1 MPRCLYVLL
10 GIVSIALTGA
20 TPVSAQ
26 PAFVNGI
33 VIAGSRLDAT
43 RQPGANGGR
52 FGFFSDIYYDSS
64 TNEWWAL
71 SDRGPGGG
79 LISYGTR
86 VQRFS
91 IDINPIT
98 GAISHFRVLETVKFT
113 DPKGLLP
120 GNSKAL
126 NGLNPFDLN
135 GFEGTL
141 GRSFDPEGLVIDPRT
156 GNFLIA
162 DEYGPSLYAFDRKGR
177 LVKVFDTPINLIPR
191 AGGAVNYVALRDA
204 CGGSV
209 PVPLCGA
216 NEGRQDNRGYEGL
229 AISPDGSRLF
239 AVLQDPLINEPGPNN
254 GRTGRNVRILVFDND
269 RHSQTYRE
277 SLVQYVYQL
286 EPQADVA
293 ARINLLKP
301 GDATATDPRQGR
313 NIGVSAIHAINDTQF
328 LVLER
333 DNRGIGVD
341 DPAGARAVGSKRVY
355 KIDISTATDV
365 TTMPLGADA
374 LPDGVV
380 AVTKSPVFI
389 DISANTLLPGDKQAE
404 KWEGM
409 AVGPELR
416 GGRRLILLG
425 NDNDYSVTQT
435 GAGEQFD
442 VYVDFAG
449 NFARCVLDDPTQC
462 EVNPSADDLVIDNP
476 VAIPRNFSLLP
487 GVLHAYRASQADL
500 AGYEEPRKPRRHHDD
515 DDDQHGHDE
524 HDNDR
529 HNGPGGH

>member
-1 MPRCLYVLL
+1 MRRCIYGVFGL
-10 GIVSIALTGA
+10 VSLALTSA
-20 TPVSAQ
+20 TSVSAQ

-33 VIAGSRLDAT
+33 VIPGSRLDAT

-52 FGFFSDIYYDSS
+52 FGFFSDIYYDPS
-64 TNEWWAL
+64 TDEWWAL

-91 IDINPIT
+91 LDINPFN
-98 GAISHFRVLETVKFT
+98 GAISHFRVLDTVKFT
-113 DPKGLLP
+113 DPKGLLS
-120 GNSKAL
+120 GTSKAM
-126 NGLNPFDLN
+126 NGLNPLDLN

-141 GRSFDPEGLVIDPRT
+141 GRSFDPEGLAIDPRT
-156 GNFLIA
+156 GNFLVA
-162 DEYGPSLYAFDRKGR
+162 DEYGPSLYVFDRKGR
-177 LVKVFDTPINLIPR
+177 LVKVFDTPANLISR

-204 CGGSV
+204 CPDPNV
-209 PVPLCGA
+209 PFNPLCGA
-216 NEGRQDNRGYEGL
+216 TEGRQDNRGYEGL
-229 AISPDGSRLF
+229 AISPDGTKLY

-254 GRTGRNVRILVFDND
+254 GRTGRNARIIVFDND
-269 RHSQTYRE
+269 RHSPTYGE
-277 SLVQYVYQL
+277 SLLQYVYQL

-293 ARINLLKP
+293 ARINALKP
-301 GDATATDPRQGR
+301 GDATPTDPRQGR

-355 KIDISTATDV
+355 KIDISAATDV
-365 TTMPLGADA
+365 TTISLGADA
-374 LPDGVV
+374 LPAGVV

-389 DISANTLLPGDKQAE
+389 DISAHTSLPGAKQAE

-409 AVGPELR
+409 AIGPQLW

-435 GAGEQFD
+435 GEGEQFD

-462 EVNPSADDLVIDNP
+462 EINPPPDDLVIDNP
-476 VAIPRNFSLLP
+476 VPVPGTFSLLP
-487 GVLHAYRASQADL
+487 GVLHAYRASKADL
-500 AGYEEPRKPRRHHDD
+500 AGYEEPRKRRRDHDED
-515 DDDQHGHDE
+515 HSDGHD
-524 HDNDR
+524 R
-529 HNGPGGH
+529 H